1 MSIATSITGGSS
13 YGSASQLLDL
23 LANPEAYKA
32 QLKAMEDATAEYKK
46 YVDAIG
52 VATEI
57 TTIRDQ
63 LKASQEGADAEVK
76 EAKEWAVK
84 IKKDAQSEADE
95 IFSSAKSA
103 SADLLKKA
111 SSTKDDA
118 ESLLADAKEAKRQ
131 AEAAQAVAD
140 NAKAAADAL
149 AEKLAQTQAEADQAL
164 ADAQAAKAD
173 ILAKH
178 QEFIQGL

>member
-84 IKKDAQSEADE
+84 IKKDAQAQATSTLGAAKAEAKDLVDKASAAKAEADT
-95 IFSSAKSA
+95 
-103 SADLLKKA
+103 LLCQ
-111 SSTKDDA
+111 
-118 ESLLADAKEAKRQ
+118 AKEAMRQ
-131 AEAAQAVAD
+131 AEVAQAVAD
-140 NAKAAADAL
+140 NAKAAADAR
-149 AEKLAQTQAEADQAL
+149 AQQLAQTQAEADQAL